1 MTRGERLFY
10 AALMFAAVAFA
21 GLTAYATQFR
31 TNVEESSRWT
41 RACVFAAGAAT
52 TLNCSN
58 VADADSGALTANTRY
73 VLTCTDATYV
83 RFGAAAVTAAAGD
96 MIVPYGA
103 WLEFATS
110 DSIRHLSVL
119 NVNSDAACYLL
130 ECT

>member
-1 MTRGERLFY
+1 MNRGERLVY
-10 AALMFAAVAFA
+10 AALMFAAILVV
-21 GLTAYATQFR
+21 GVTTYATQYK
-31 TNVEESSRWT
+31 TSVDESSRWT

-52 TLNCSN
+52 TLDCSN

-73 VLTCTDATYV
+73 VLTCTDSTYV
-83 RFGAAAVTAAAGD
+83 RFGSTAVTAAAGD
-96 MIVPYGA
+96 MIVPNGT

-119 NVNSDAACYLL
+119 NVNINAACYLL

>member
-1 MTRGERLFY
+1 MTRGERLIY
-10 AALMFAAVAFA
+10 AALMFAAVVLV
-21 GLTAYATQFR
+21 GVTTYATQYR
-31 TNVEESSRWT
+31 TSVEESSRWT

-83 RFGAAAVTAAAGD
+83 RFGSAAVTAASGD
-96 MIVPYGA
+96 MIVPSGA
-103 WLEFATS
+103 WLEFATT
-110 DSIRHLSVL
+110 DSIKHLSVK
-119 NVNSDAACYLL
+119 NVNIDAACYLL